1 LLDGVQATNGQII
14 LTGAATTVG
23 LTYLLSYVYYIQVL
37 EQEETDAA
45 AKKTAVAAGANK
57 EQAEGKTN
65 EKMKKVET
73 KKVGKK
79 EEATPEPAT
88 KEKEKADTK
97 TVKQDKPSSEV
108 KKRSRRLR
116 FWKKD

>member
-1 LLDGVQATNGQII
+1 
-14 LTGAATTVG
+14 
-23 LTYLLSYVYYIQVL
+23 
-37 EQEETDAA
+37 
-45 AKKTAVAAGANK
+45 
-57 EQAEGKTN
+57 
-65 EKMKKVET
+65 MKKVET